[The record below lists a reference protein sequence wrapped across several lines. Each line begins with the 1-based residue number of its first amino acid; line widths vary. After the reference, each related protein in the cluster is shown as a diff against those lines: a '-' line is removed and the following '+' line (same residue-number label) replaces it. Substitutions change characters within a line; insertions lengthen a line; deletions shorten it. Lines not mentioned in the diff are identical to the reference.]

1 MIYLTNADKDKKV
14 KKVLKSLGKSP
25 KIVLKSPNE
34 RDIFRSLAKDPDTH
48 IVIVMECT
56 DTNAV
61 ARALAEYSRI
71 DSDDLEKIIFDAS
84 DKKSLA
90 KDLEKHSDEHVNLT
104 VESVSDE
111 IFEKIDKK
119 IEKAKERCENTG
131 ILREKRGKLH
141 DVIEGNAD
149 KSDTLKVHAKY
160 RKLSKGII
168 KKINKIKDFNG
179 IGVIK

>member
-1 MIYLTNADKDKKV
+1 MIYLTNADKDKKI
-14 KKVLKSLGKSP
+14 KEVLKSLGKSP

-61 ARALAEYSRI
+61 AKALAEYSRI

-90 KDLEKHSDEHVNLT
+90 KDLEKH
-104 VESVSDE
+104 SDE

-168 KKINKIKDFNG
+168 KTINKIKDFNG

>member
-1 MIYLTNADKDKKV
+1 MIYLTNANKDKKI
-14 KKVLKSLGKSP
+14 KKVLKSLGKTP

-71 DSDDLEKIIFDAS
+71 DSDDLEKIIFDVS
-84 DKKSLA
+84 DKKSLV
-90 KDLEKHSDEHVNLT
+90 KDLEKHSDE
-104 VESVSDE
+104 
-111 IFEKIDKK
+111 IFEKLDKK

-141 DVIEGNAD
+141 DVIEGNAN

-160 RKLSKGII
+160 RKLGNGII
-168 KKINKIKDFNG
+168 KDIKKIKDFSG

>member
-1 MIYLTNADKDKKV
+1 MIYLTNANKDKKI

-90 KDLEKHSDEHVNLT
+90 KDLEKHSDE
-104 VESVSDE
+104 

>member
-90 KDLEKHSDEHVNLT
+90 KDLEKHSDE
-104 VESVSDE
+104 

-168 KKINKIKDFNG
+168 KKINKIKDY
-179 IGVIK
+179 

>member
-1 MIYLTNADKDKKV
+1 MQNDNKDKKI
-14 KKVLKSLGKSP
+14 KEVLKSLGKSP

-61 ARALAEYSRI
+61 AKALAEYSRI

-90 KDLEKHSDEHVNLT
+90 KDLEKH
-104 VESVSDE
+104 SDE

-149 KSDTLKVHAKY
+149 KSDTLKVHGKY

-168 KKINKIKDFNG
+168 KTINKIKDFNG

>member
-90 KDLEKHSDEHVNLT
+90 KDLEKHSDE
-104 VESVSDE
+104 